1 MNKEGSFFRRS
12 DSSDKADESA
22 LNVSRSFIKT
32 SRNIEDIKQHKR
44 SREVISNELIQKR
57 KKIQGKKRTKFNSD
71 DKKSIK
77 MFLSRLKLCF
87 RNISKNKEANYEEK
101 IKTWLKEISK
111 IKEVVELFNV
121 ASQCDNLK
129 IIIDFDDE
137 VVR

>member
-1 MNKEGSFFRRS
+1 MNKNISFSRSS
-12 DSSDKADESA
+12 DSNSSDNADESA

-32 SRNIEDIKQHKR
+32 SRNIEQHK
-44 SREVISNELIQKR
+44 SSSEVISNELVQKR
-57 KKIQGKKRTKFNSD
+57 KKIQEKRRTKFNSD

-77 MFLSRLKLCF
+77 MFLSRLKLCI